1 MLRPFRLLAPLL
13 ALAPALLAEAPKTP
27 TPQLTF
33 IRGQETPEKQSAL
46 QTLSAEFKPA
56 GGNGPSVWLIGV
68 AHLGTAEYY
77 KAIQKRLDSQSSVL
91 FEGVGAEKLKEG
103 AKLDSA
109 GGIQTQLA
117 KSLGLEFQLDAI
129 DYRRAH
135 FVNSDLTVEGLQNA
149 ITERT
154 EKRPAAKTDLNDKAP
169 AANNGKEPATN
180 GAKLPDKVDNETFNS
195 LMDAIHGEG
204 EMAESLGA
212 LVGLMGSTPE
222 MRETTKLMLIEAL
235 GQAGEIIDIA
245 KAASPDIKDLFEV
258 LITERNEEVIRQ
270 LKAQLPKLAA
280 GKSIAVFYGAA
291 HMDEIARRLTTQ
303 LNYQPAAREWD
314 TAFTADGSK
323 SIMPPAQIK
332 MMLQMMRTQLQNPAA
347 GGGDSAGG
355 FPLLNLLNPQGPA
368 KAPAPKPAAK

>member
-13 ALAPALLAEAPKTP
+13 ALAPALFAEAPKT
-27 TPQLTF
+27 TPQLAF

-56 GGNGPSVWLIGV
+56 SGNGPSIWLIGV
-68 AHLGTAEYY
+68 AHLGSSEYY
-77 KAIQKRLDSQSSVL
+77 KAIQKRLDSQSRVL
-91 FEGVGAEKLKEG
+91 FEGVGAEKLQQG
-103 AKLDSA
+103 QKLDSA

-129 DYRRAH
+129 DYKRPH
-135 FVNSDLTVEGLQNA
+135 FVNCDLTVDGLQNA
-149 ITERT
+149 VSERS
-154 EKRPAAKTDLNDKAP
+154 EKRTNARPNTGETSPAGTKE
-169 AANNGKEPATN
+169 KEPGKN
-180 GAKLPDKVDNETFNS
+180 GLKLPEKVDNETFS
-195 LMDAIHGEG
+195 ALMDAIHGEG

-270 LKAQLPKLAA
+270 LKAQLPKLA
-280 GKSIAVFYGAA
+280 GGQSIAVFYGAA
-291 HMDEIARRLTTQ
+291 HMDEIAKRLTSQ
-303 LNYQPAAREWD
+303 LNYQPATREWD

-332 MMLQMMRTQLQNPAA
+332 MMLQMMRTQLQNPGAS
-347 GGGDSAGG
+347 GGDGAGG
-355 FPLLNLLNPQGPA
+355 FPLLNLLNPQEPA
-368 KAPAPKPAAK
+368 KASAPAGK